1 MQEVARLISVLL
13 SVYSMLIIVRILMQ
27 WFNPARG
34 YSRSGG
40 LTDMLAKIVDPFLGL
55 FKRISFLR
63 QGALDFTPLAALMV
77 INTIQRIFQSYAYS
91 GTFSLGFTLATIVQ
105 SLWWS
110 IGSLLLGILAILIGV
125 RIYLSYR
132 RSPNSIQYIAM
143 LDSWLRRPLDFV
155 QSLIFSKRA
164 VSDRMLLWTALA
176 AVAACYIGC
185 AMLVNLLV
193 QLLSSIPF

>member
-1 MQEVARLISVLL
+1 
-13 SVYSMLIIVRILMQ
+13 
-27 WFNPARG
+27 
-34 YSRSGG
+34 
-40 LTDMLAKIVDPFLGL
+40 
-55 FKRISFLR
+55 
-63 QGALDFTPLAALMV
+63 MV

>member
-1 MQEVARLISVLL
+1 MREFARLISVLL

-40 LTDMLAKIVDPFLGL
+40 FSDMLAKIIDPFLNL
-55 FKRISFLR
+55 FKRISFLH

-77 INTIQRIFQSYAYS
+77 INTIQRVFQAYAYS
-91 GTFSLGFTLATIVQ
+91 GTFSVAFTLATIVQ

-125 RIYLSYR
+125 RIYFSYR
-132 RSPNSIQYIAM
+132 RTPNAIQYIAM
-143 LDSWLRRPLDFV
+143 LDSWLRRPLDFI
-155 QSLIFSKRA
+155 QSLFFAKRA

-176 AVAACYIGC
+176 SIIVCYIGC
-185 AMLVNLLV
+185 AILVNVLV